1 MRCLVTG
8 GAGFIG
14 RHLAKRLAELGHD
27 VAIFDLRSS
36 NESFGPSITYYYRD
50 ITQPRLHDFRSD
62 WVFHL
67 AALTDIVPSI
77 ERPLSYHRTNVDGTV
92 NVLDHCVRLGAKK
105 LVYASSTSVYGT
117 PNEYPTP
124 ETASCNPCYPY
135 ALTKHIAE
143 QYVMHWGKIYKLP
156 VISLRITTAYG
167 TGMSVSAGGYGS
179 AIKVFMAQK
188 AHGAPYTVI
197 GDGSQSRDFVS
208 VDDVVDAFI
217 KAAESS
223 VQGEIFNVGSGK
235 PTRIKRLLEILGDS
249 DNIVHLP
256 RRPGEPDITW
266 ADITKIRQVLGWIP
280 KATLE
285 KGIDAMLSKLSEW
298 SEVKVWSKE
307 AIIKAT
313 AKWDEALMEGLRCQ
327 R

>member
-36 NESFGPSITYYYRD
+36 KESLGPSITYYYRD
-50 ITQPRLHDFRSD
+50 ITQPRLHGFRSD

-77 ERPLSYHRTNVDGTV
+77 EKPLSYHRANVDGTV

-105 LVYASSTSVYGT
+105 LVYASSTSVYGI

-143 QYVMHWGKIYKLP
+143 QYVMHWGKIYRLP

-167 TGMSVSAGGYGS
+167 PGMSVSAGGYGS

-223 VQGEIFNVGSGK
+223 VRGEIFNVGSRK
-235 PTRIKRLLEILGDS
+235 PTTIKRLLELLGDS

-256 RRPGEPDITW
+256 RRPGEPDMTW
-266 ADITKIRQVLGWIP
+266 ADITKIRQVLGWKP
-280 KATLE
+280 KVTLE

-313 AKWDEALMEGLRCQ
+313 AKWNEVLT
-327 R
+327 

>member
-27 VAIFDLRSS
+27 VAIFDLLSS
-36 NESFGPSITYYYRD
+36 NEAFGPGITYYCRD
-50 ITQPRLHDFRSD
+50 ITQPILDFRSD

-77 ERPLSYHRTNVDGTV
+77 EKPLSYHRANVDGTL
-92 NVLDHCVRLGAKK
+92 NVLDHCARLGVKK

-124 ETASCNPCYPY
+124 ETALCNPCYPY

-143 QYVMHWGKIYKLP
+143 QYVMHWGKVYKLP
-156 VISLRITTAYG
+156 VISLRPTTAYG
-167 TGMSVSAGGYGS
+167 PGMAVSAGGYGS

-188 AHGAPYTVI
+188 NHGAPYTVI

-217 KAAESS
+217 KAAESG
-223 VQGEIFNVGSGK
+223 VRGEIFNVGSGK
-235 PTRIKRLLEILGDS
+235 PTTIKRLLEILGDS

-256 RRPGEPDITW
+256 RRPGEPDMTW
-266 ADITKIRQVLGWIP
+266 ADITKIRQVLGWNP
-280 KATLE
+280 KVTLE
-285 KGIDAMLSKLSEW
+285 KGIDAMLSNLSEW

-313 AKWDEALMEGLRCQ
+313 AKWNEALM
-327 R
+327 